1 MMAAGRTILNNGGV
15 VRSID
20 NWGVF
25 SLPRAIS
32 RSSMLHHNGHYFV
45 MRYDAGTAAQQL
57 LRSNLKTDVR
67 VLRTTS
73 VKLGDGKLETLS
85 KFGQLNWTES
95 L

>member
-1 MMAAGRTILNNGGV
+1 MMGVGRTVLNGSGV
-15 VRSID
+15 IRSID

-25 SLPRAIS
+25 ALPRAIS
-32 RSSMLHHNGHYFV
+32 RSQTKHHNGHYFV
-45 MRYDAGTAAQQL
+45 MRYDLSTRGQED
-57 LRSNLKTDVR
+57 LRKSLRDDVR

-85 KFGQLNWTES
+85 KFGQLNWKES